1 MIPKTYYK
9 YKEMPIWEND
19 TIAPGLLKIHNTKI
33 GVYGKINVMLGELEY
48 TVYDGEDGNEV
59 STTILTP
66 SNPGIAKPQE
76 WHKIK
81 PLGKMKMFVEF
92 YKEKP
97 ESIQSKEKQID
108 EKYEKSPHMEISRL
122 VEYMSNAKS
131 KTALDIGCGGGRNSI
146 LLAENGFTVDAID
159 RNENALEN
167 ITNLARENKL
177 DITTQEVDLN
187 SYKITKKYDCVIS
200 TVVLQFLD
208 TGRAREIIEQM
219 QSATNIGG
227 YNVLIVPI
235 DADDQLCPIRF
246 PSLLRN
252 KQVKEMYADW
262 NILEYNEMLG
272 RFHRKDEFGNKI
284 ISRFATIICQKV

>member
-1 MIPKTYYK
+1 M
-9 YKEMPIWEND
+9 
-19 TIAPGLLKIHNTKI
+19 
-33 GVYGKINVMLGELEY
+33 
-48 TVYDGEDGNEV
+48 
-59 STTILTP
+59 
-66 SNPGIAKPQE
+66 
-76 WHKIK
+76 
-81 PLGKMKMFVEF
+81 
-92 YKEKP
+92 
-97 ESIQSKEKQID
+97 
-108 EKYEKSPHMEISRL
+108 
-122 VEYMSNAKS
+122 
-131 KTALDIGCGGGRNSI
+131 
-146 LLAENGFTVDAID
+146 DAID
-159 RNENALEN
+159 RNETALEN

-187 SYKITKKYDCVIS
+187 NYKITKKYDCVIS

-272 RFHRKDEFGNKI
+272 RFHRKDEF
-284 ISRFATIICQKV
+284 